1 MGKDQSCGES
11 LFKCFKSRM
20 ALIGKVP
27 EGTLV
32 GKMCKWNGDFRISIN
47 EMMVKVGKTKEG
59 LDILDFWGSGQSWMI
74 WTLYGPW

>member
-47 EMMVKVGKTKEG
+47 EMMVEVGKNQGRIGHPG
-59 LDILDFWGSGQSWMI
+59 LSGVLAS
-74 WTLYGPW
+74 LG